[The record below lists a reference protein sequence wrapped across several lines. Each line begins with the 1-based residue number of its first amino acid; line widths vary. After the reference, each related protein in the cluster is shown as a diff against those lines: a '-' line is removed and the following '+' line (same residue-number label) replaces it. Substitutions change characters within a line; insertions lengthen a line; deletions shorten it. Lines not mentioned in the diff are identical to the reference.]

1 MLPLVTTTISHL
13 QTHSDF
19 MLLRRLLLCEHTQ
32 DLMDTT
38 SSVLYENYRSVTSRL
53 SLFNFNLPDRF
64 EKLSKLVSVDVGME
78 TDKNPLAALEDEV
91 KEHQDKLETME
102 MEMDQ
107 VLERKVQ
114 EKNLNLDRMTQKE
127 EDIIEKERQV
137 VDLEK
142 AEIFARKAQ
151 LDREKVEWA
160 TRLRL
165 YSSKSTESLTRKR
178 QFRLSVGTFKFGR
191 Q

>member
-1 MLPLVTTTISHL
+1 MAKT
-13 QTHSDF
+13 
-19 MLLRRLLLCEHTQ
+19 
-32 DLMDTT
+32 
-38 SSVLYENYRSVTSRL
+38 N
-53 SLFNFNLPDRF
+53 
-64 EKLSKLVSVDVGME
+64 
-78 TDKNPLAALEDEV
+78 KNPLAALEDDV
-91 KEHQDKLETME
+91 KEHQDKMETMQL
-102 MEMDQ
+102 EMDEI
-107 VLERKVQ
+107 LEKKVQ
-114 EKNLNLDRMTQKE
+114 EKNENLDKMTQKE

-178 QFRLSVGTFKFGR
+178 QFRLSVGNFKFGR

>member
-1 MLPLVTTTISHL
+1 MLNI
-13 QTHSDF
+13 
-19 MLLRRLLLCEHTQ
+19 
-32 DLMDTT
+32 
-38 SSVLYENYRSVTSRL
+38 N
-53 SLFNFNLPDRF
+53 
-64 EKLSKLVSVDVGME
+64 
-78 TDKNPLAALEDEV
+78 KNPLAALEDEV
-91 KEHQDKLETME
+91 KEHEGKMETME
-102 MEMDQ
+102 MEMDE
-107 VLERKVQ
+107 VLEKKVQ
-114 EKNLNLDRMTQKE
+114 EKTANLDRMTQKE

-151 LDREKVEWA
+151 LDREKIEWA

-165 YSSKSTESLTRKR
+165 HSSKSTESLTRKR

>member
-1 MLPLVTTTISHL
+1 M
-13 QTHSDF
+13 HS
-19 MLLRRLLLCEHTQ
+19 LII
-32 DLMDTT
+32 
-38 SSVLYENYRSVTSRL
+38 
-53 SLFNFNLPDRF
+53 SLFHRF
-64 EKLSKLVSVDVGME
+64 EKLSKLVRDDEVAQ
-78 TDKNPLAALEDEV
+78 TNKNPLAALEDEV
-91 KEHQDKLETME
+91 REHEDKME
-102 MEMDQ
+102 KMEIEMDH
-107 VLERKVQ
+107 VLEKKVQ
-114 EKNLNLDRMTQKE
+114 EKNDNLERMTQKE
-127 EDIIEKERQV
+127 EDIVEKERQV

-178 QFRLSVGTFKFGR
+178 QFRLSVGNFKFGR

>member
-1 MLPLVTTTISHL
+1 M
-13 QTHSDF
+13 
-19 MLLRRLLLCEHTQ
+19 LCEYTQ
-32 DLMDTT
+32 DLIDTT
-38 SSVLYENYRSVTSRL
+38 SSLLYEDYRSVSRSVQYPVASISVF
-53 SLFNFNLPDRF
+53 SLYSRF
-64 EKLSKLVSVDVGME
+64 EKLSKLVSEDDVLN
-78 TDKNPLAALEDEV
+78 TNKNPLAALEDEV
-91 KEHQDKLETME
+91 KEHQDKMETMKT
-102 MEMDQ
+102 EMDE
-107 VLERKVQ
+107 VLQKKVE
-114 EKNLNLDRMTQKE
+114 EKNANLERMTQKE
-127 EDIIEKERQV
+127 EDIVEKERQV

-178 QFRLSVGTFKFGR
+178 QFRLSVGNFKFGR

>member
-1 MLPLVTTTISHL
+1 ML
-13 QTHSDF
+13 HS
-19 MLLRRLLLCEHTQ
+19 LII
-32 DLMDTT
+32 
-38 SSVLYENYRSVTSRL
+38 
-53 SLFNFNLPDRF
+53 SLFHRF
-64 EKLSKLVSVDVGME
+64 EKLSKLVRDDDVAE
-78 TDKNPLAALEDEV
+78 TNKNPLAALEDEM
-91 KEHQDKLETME
+91 KEHQDKIDQMELE
-102 MEMDQ
+102 MEH
-107 VLERKVQ
+107 VLEKKVQ
-114 EKNLNLDRMTQKE
+114 EKNDNLERMTHKE
-127 EDIIEKERQV
+127 EDIVEKERQV

-178 QFRLSVGTFKFGR
+178 QFRLSVGNFKFGR

>member
-1 MLPLVTTTISHL
+1 ML
-13 QTHSDF
+13 HS
-19 MLLRRLLLCEHTQ
+19 LII
-32 DLMDTT
+32 
-38 SSVLYENYRSVTSRL
+38 
-53 SLFNFNLPDRF
+53 SLFHRF
-64 EKLSKLVSVDVGME
+64 EKLSKLVRDDDVAE
-78 TDKNPLAALEDEV
+78 TNKNPLAALEDEL
-91 KEHQDKLETME
+91 KEHQDKIDQMELE
-102 MEMDQ
+102 MEH
-107 VLERKVQ
+107 VLEKKVQ
-114 EKNLNLDRMTQKE
+114 EKNDNLERMTHKE
-127 EDIIEKERQV
+127 EDIVEKERQV

-178 QFRLSVGTFKFGR
+178 QFRLSVGNFKFGR